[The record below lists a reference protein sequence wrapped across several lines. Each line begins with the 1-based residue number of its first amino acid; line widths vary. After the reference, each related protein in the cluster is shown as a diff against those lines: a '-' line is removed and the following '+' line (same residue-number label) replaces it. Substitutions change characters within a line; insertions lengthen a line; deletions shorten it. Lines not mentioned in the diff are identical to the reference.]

1 MIQREFKSS
10 IHVLIGLV
18 LTIFSTGLLATGI
31 FIFFESSVLVNRI
44 ASIVFILLGFTFFWI
59 LFDTKYRIDESHL
72 YYYSGP
78 IRGKIPVHS
87 IRKIKHQKG
96 FISESFLKPALGYNG
111 LYIYY
116 NKFDDIYISPKDKDD
131 FVNYLLTS
139 NPKIDII

>member
-1 MIQREFKSS
+1 MMQREFKSS
-10 IHVLIGLV
+10 IHILSGLL
-18 LTIFSTGLLATGI
+18 LTILPTGLIAMGI
-31 FIFFESSVLVNRI
+31 FILFESDAVENKI
-44 ASIVFILLGFTFFWI
+44 ASIVFLLLGLTFFWI
-59 LFDTKYRIDESHL
+59 LFDTKYRFDESHL

-78 IRGKIPVHS
+78 VRGNIPIYS

-116 NKFDDIYISPKDKDD
+116 NQFDDIYISPKDKEA
-131 FVNYLLTS
+131 FVNYLLTI